1 MKYIVDVNN
10 THHFLPGKAKN
21 FFVDIEEKDPKAWN
35 DLTGA
40 EVSKIIERC
49 LDKMPIVSDDYSDE
63 MIDSIKIFLMAVQRA
78 LTYVPMASRVKSYA
92 LLDDPFCG
100 RGPVVE
106 TNQKVNFTELL
117 KSDDYTTMYKT
128 RVLEFLCD
136 YETVDEL
143 REAINSLS
151 KMIEL
156 KKKSSDVKAMEK
168 HVSHVFRM
176 AQKQESRLEKF
187 LTHSN
192 NDESKNDYDVFE
204 EGMLSHEGVI
214 GYYKGQAIHDIVNFK
229 NDVDK
234 LLEAKR
240 LMKRLMKFQF
250 GVDA

>member
-1 MKYIVDVNN
+1 
-10 THHFLPGKAKN
+10 
-21 FFVDIEEKDPKAWN
+21 
-35 DLTGA
+35 
-40 EVSKIIERC
+40 
-49 LDKMPIVSDDYSDE
+49 
-63 MIDSIKIFLMAVQRA
+63 
-78 LTYVPMASRVKSYA
+78 
-92 LLDDPFCG
+92 
-100 RGPVVE
+100 
-106 TNQKVNFTELL
+106 
-117 KSDDYTTMYKT
+117 
-128 RVLEFLCD
+128 
-136 YETVDEL
+136 
-143 REAINSLS
+143 
-151 KMIEL
+151 MIEL

-168 HVSHVFRM
+168 RVSHVFRM